1 MQAFTKWKCSTGNWI
16 QASLEISIAHQLI
29 LSLRQGSLPLVFSP
43 FSKVVGVGHSL
54 GSELT
59 YSLTSKHPN
68 DLDAA
73 VLTGF
78 SASTAGQSTFFAVL
92 DLVIARENAPL
103 RFLELNNGYL
113 VSQPIVSNQF
123 RFFRARTSIPLSS
136 LRLKLQNRRLPL
148 GSCLRIVCLWP
159 RRRSSK
165 GWWMSWM
172 ERMICRFVRVIVW
185 CRRIGRWRCVR
196 CCSLMS
202 RTRVRVLWRREPGMR

>member
-123 RFFRARTSIPLSS
+123 RFFRAPNFDPAILAATEASKQTFT
-136 LRLKLQNRRLPL
+136 LRELFTNSMFVAQAKEFKGVVDVMDGKNDLPFCQSNCLVPENRA
-148 GSCLRIVCLWP
+148 
-159 RRRSSK
+159 
-165 GWWMSWM
+165 M
-172 ERMICRFVRVIVW
+172 EVRP
-185 CRRIGRWRCVR
+185 
-196 CCSLMS
+196 
-202 RTRVRVLWRREPGMR
+202 VL